1 MKPARERAATR
12 ETNMVTLMDCRIPT
26 LPPRALRTF
35 ETYEAALTYAETTLR
50 AFCIEE
56 DDDHAGYYDIATP
69 AGLYALRPF

>member
-1 MKPARERAATR
+1 
-12 ETNMVTLMDCRIPT
+12 MVTLMDCRIPT

-56 DDDHAGYYDIATP
+56 DNDHAGYYDIATP
-69 AGLYALRPF
+69 AGLYELRPF